1 MGRINGADGA
11 ETDGDGAEGEQRQQF
26 YKDRRREQQTHS
38 SNMDEQQDT
47 DRTGTTRGRT
57 RTNKTFKT
65 EQETRNT
72 RHGTSQAIFHGILM
86 VNSMVNRRL
95 WKMEDTHSTFF

>member
-26 YKDRRREQQTHS
+26 YKTDRRQ
-38 SNMDEQQDT
+38 EQQDM

-57 RTNKTFKT
+57 RTNKTFKK

-72 RHGTSQAIFHGILM
+72 RHGTSQAIFHGILL